1 MNYLHYQNC
10 LHGIW
15 ASEQNVGVERV
26 SGQSGLNGYPFDC
39 YYYQSTY
46 SAKNIL
52 QFNSNAKTY
61 GDDGND
67 GGDDGNGHDGN
78 GHDGNVD
85 DGNGAFIIIIHTI
98 MVEIQ
103 GS

>member
-1 MNYLHYQNC
+1 MIEN
-10 LHGIW
+10 
-15 ASEQNVGVERV
+15 
-26 SGQSGLNGYPFDC
+26 
-39 YYYQSTY
+39 
-46 SAKNIL
+46 
-52 QFNSNAKTY
+52 

-103 GS
+103 GSEIHTCISNNLET